1 MSSNAIAMK
10 WSLFS
15 KIKEEE
21 TTHQDKRPSSLK
33 QEQHMAYTIK
43 PQTYKK
49 KKGWHFISFFL
60 LRKKSWHFKEEDR
73 QYPHFACLPCSVLFG
88 LSLASNVVVWLC

>member
-21 TTHQDKRPSSLK
+21 TTHQDKHPSSLK

-43 PQTYKK
+43 PQIYKK
-49 KKGWHFISFFL
+49 KKKKKKKEKKKKEKEKSWHFISFFFPE
-60 LRKKSWHFKEEDR
+60 KKKLTFQR
-73 QYPHFACLPCSVLFG
+73 RG
-88 LSLASNVVVWLC
+88 

>member
-1 MSSNAIAMK
+1 MYYTIADKLIYIYIYKIRNLKEVSSNAIAMK

-43 PQTYKK
+43 PQIY
-49 KKGWHFISFFL
+49 
-60 LRKKSWHFKEEDR
+60 
-73 QYPHFACLPCSVLFG
+73 
-88 LSLASNVVVWLC
+88 

>member
-21 TTHQDKRPSSLK
+21 TMHKDKRPSSLK

-43 PQTYKK
+43 PQIY
-49 KKGWHFISFFL
+49 
-60 LRKKSWHFKEEDR
+60 
-73 QYPHFACLPCSVLFG
+73 
-88 LSLASNVVVWLC
+88 

>member
-49 KKGWHFISFFL
+49 KKGWHFISFFFAE
-60 LRKKSWHFKEEDR
+60 KKKLTFQR
-73 QYPHFACLPCSVLFG
+73 RG
-88 LSLASNVVVWLC
+88 

>member
-1 MSSNAIAMK
+1 MYYTIADKLIYIYKIRNLKEVSSNAIAMK

-43 PQTYKK
+43 PQIY
-49 KKGWHFISFFL
+49 
-60 LRKKSWHFKEEDR
+60 
-73 QYPHFACLPCSVLFG
+73 
-88 LSLASNVVVWLC
+88 